1 MTSIRPQNRQQI
13 IKALHE
19 EVVNVVV
26 GHPVPVFV
34 AAVVV
39 AVPVLV
45 AAVVVASQTFLFL
58 FVVVVA
64 AGVAAHAA
72 VAPDHGCFIS

>member
-1 MTSIRPQNRQQI
+1 MTYIRPQNRQQI

-26 GHPVPVFV
+26 GHP
-34 AAVVV
+34 
-39 AVPVLV
+39 VPVLV

>member
-1 MTSIRPQNRQQI
+1 M
-13 IKALHE
+13 
-19 EVVNVVV
+19 VNVVV
-26 GHPVPVFV
+26 GYPF
-34 AAVVV
+34 
-39 AVPVLV
+39 PVLV
-45 AAVVVASQTFLFL
+45 AAVVVAVAVLLAAVVVASQTFL